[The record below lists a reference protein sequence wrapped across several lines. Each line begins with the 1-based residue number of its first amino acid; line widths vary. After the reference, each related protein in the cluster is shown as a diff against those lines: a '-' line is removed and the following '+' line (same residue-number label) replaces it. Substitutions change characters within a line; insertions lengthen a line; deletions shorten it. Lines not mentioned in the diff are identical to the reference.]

1 VIAILS
7 ALAPIFALIM
17 LGWALRRFL
26 WPAPEFWASIE
37 VLTYYVFF
45 PALLITTLAQ
55 ARVTWAVLPFLAVPI
70 GATLAMGAATAL
82 VRPLLRLDGPAYT
95 SMFQGTVRFNTYVGL
110 AAASALFG
118 TDGVALLALAIA
130 VMIFPVNILSIAVLA
145 RHAQARQAGGTPGL
159 SALTI
164 EMIKN
169 PLIISSVVGLSLGA
183 IGISLPAVIG
193 PVLDI
198 LAKAAL
204 PLGLIAV
211 GAGLNFGMVAARGL
225 AIGTSALLKLAA
237 APLLAL
243 AATRAIG
250 LDSLAAA
257 IAVLYMALPPA
268 PTSYI
273 LARRL
278 GGDTELMA
286 AIITV
291 HTLLAAVTVPIVLGI
306 MR

>member
-1 VIAILS
+1 MAIIS

-45 PALLITTLAQ
+45 PALLVTTLAQ
-55 ARVTWAVLPFLAVPI
+55 ARVTWAVVPFLAVPI
-70 GATLAMGAATAL
+70 GATLAMGAVTAL
-82 VRPLLRLDGPAYT
+82 VRPLLKLDGPAYT
-95 SMFQGTVRFNTYVGL
+95 SVFQGTVRFNTYVGL
-110 AAASALFG
+110 AAASALYG
-118 TDGVALLALAIA
+118 TEGVALLALAIA

-145 RHAQARQAGGTPGL
+145 RHAGGSPPGL
-159 SALTI
+159 AATTA
-164 EMIKN
+164 EMSKN
-169 PLIISSVVGLSLGA
+169 PLIISSVIGLGLGTL
-183 IGISLPAVIG
+183 GVQLPPVIG

-204 PLGLIAV
+204 PLGLVAV
-211 GAGLNFGMVAARGL
+211 GAGLNFGTVAARGV
-225 AIGTSALLKLAA
+225 AIATSAALKLIA

-243 AATRAIG
+243 LAVRAFGLDWLAAT
-250 LDSLAAA
+250 

-291 HTLLAAVTVPIVLGI
+291 HTLLAALTVPLALTLS
-306 MR
+306 R

>member
-1 VIAILS
+1 VIPIVL

-45 PALLITTLAQ
+45 PALLVTTLAQ
-55 ARVTWAVLPFLAVPI
+55 ARLSWAVLPFLAVPI
-70 GATLAMGAATAL
+70 GATLAMGAVTAL

-95 SMFQGTVRFNTYVGL
+95 SAFQGTVRFNTYVGL
-110 AAASALFG
+110 AAAAALFG
-118 TDGVALLALAIA
+118 TEGVALLALAIA

-145 RHAQARQAGGTPGL
+145 RHAKGTPPAFGAML
-159 SALTI
+159 I
-164 EMIKN
+164 EMAKN
-169 PLIISSVVGLSLGA
+169 PLIISSVIGLSIGA
-183 IGISLPAVIG
+183 IGMTLPPVIG

-204 PLGLIAV
+204 PLGLVAV
-211 GAGLNFGMVAARGL
+211 GAGLNFGTVAARGS
-225 AIGTSALLKLAA
+225 AIGTSALLKLVA

-243 AATRAIG
+243 AAARAIG
-250 LDSLAAA
+250 LDALATA

-291 HTLLAAVTVPIVLGI
+291 HTLLAALTVPLMLAIT
-306 MR
+306 R